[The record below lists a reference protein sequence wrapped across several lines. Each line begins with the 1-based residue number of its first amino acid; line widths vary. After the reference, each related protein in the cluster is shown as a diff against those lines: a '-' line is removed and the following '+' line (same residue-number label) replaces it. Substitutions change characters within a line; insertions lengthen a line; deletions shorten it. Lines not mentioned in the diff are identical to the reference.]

1 MLSEDW
7 AAVCFELAIVYFR
20 KIKEEHFARETAV
33 LPLEEITKIKAGPE
47 KLEDALESIADSR
60 IREVVGIRIGG
71 M

>member
-1 MLSEDW
+1 
-7 AAVCFELAIVYFR
+7 
-20 KIKEEHFARETAV
+20 V

-47 KLEDALESIADSR
+47 KLEDAIESITDSR